1 MAEAYLG
8 LTGEDLGARFNQ
20 QHPNLVI
27 QVAKRSERHESAR
40 HTSVSDL
47 PTKRFIIL
55 NAACTSTLQAG

>member
-27 QVAKRSERHESAR
+27 QVAKRSERYESAR

>member
-20 QHPNLVI
+20 QHPNL
-27 QVAKRSERHESAR
+27 ARSERHESAR